1 MPDAVSIGGRL
12 IFNEQVLRIF
22 LRKQVAYIRRIYAV
36 TVICEDFSQDIN
48 HCLLIHSYYTSHPT
62 EILYLFEK
70 TNDDFGN
77 YLSRIVII
85 RIKMTDIMFI
95 ISRIESM
102 MYEVTFDP
110 LQRKGIIIANISIV
124 DEADFKKVLDL
135 IRQAVHSGLSV
146 SPYIKIIRPG
156 EKVGNL
162 KIEKGKTGIAT
173 ACSITIDG
181 VLLKSGVPVKPKF
194 GGVVE
199 IHDGSPLRFTDIL
212 TYESTT
218 IDPLDVLMSQEL
230 TSVTEM
236 VNTGSGKILANL
248 REAPMAARD
257 RIEQVLDSLVEA
269 GFSCILEVGEPNSD
283 ILGVQVGRDKLG
295 IAVIGGT
302 NPMALVQ
309 EHGIDINTQEMSILL
324 DIGEMAHI
332 DEVK

>member
-1 MPDAVSIGGRL
+1 M
-12 IFNEQVLRIF
+12 
-22 LRKQVAYIRRIYAV
+22 
-36 TVICEDFSQDIN
+36 
-48 HCLLIHSYYTSHPT
+48 T
-62 EILYLFEK
+62 EIML
-70 TNDDFGN
+70 
-77 YLSRIVII
+77 
-85 RIKMTDIMFI
+85 I

-110 LQRKGIIIANISIV
+110 AQRKGKIIANISIIN
-124 DEADFKKVLDL
+124 EADLEKVTGLF
-135 IRQAVHSGLSV
+135 RQAMHSGLSV
-146 SPYIKIIRPG
+146 SPYIKIIPSG
-156 EKVGNL
+156 EKIGNIL
-162 KIEKGKTGIAT
+162 VEKGKIGIAT

-181 VLLKSGVPVKPKF
+181 VLLKAGIPVKPKF

-212 TYESTT
+212 TYDSTT

-236 VNTGSGKILANL
+236 VNTGSGKILANM

-257 RIEQVLDSLVEA
+257 RIEQMLDSLVEA

-283 ILGVQVGRDKLG
+283 ILGIQVGRDKIG

-309 EHGIDINTQEMSILL
+309 EQGIDISTQELSILL
-324 DIGEMAHI
+324 DIEEMSHI
-332 DEVK
+332 DEIK